1 MKYTFRKNERLCS
14 KKLIALL
21 FSEGKSFLV
30 YPVKITYLI
39 RENIAAP
46 PAQALIL
53 VSRKRFRKATRR
65 NRMKRLLR
73 EAYRLEKNY
82 FYDNLNNFQKNAL
95 IAISYIADDEL
106 HINDIRKSVATALK
120 RIIDNCSHENTVS

>member
-1 MKYTFRKNERLCS
+1 MKNQFKKSERLCS
-14 KKLIALL
+14 KKLIELL
-21 FSEGKSFLV
+21 FTEGKSFLV
-30 YPVKITYLI
+30 YPVKITYLV
-39 RENIAAP
+39 RENAAVP

-82 FYDNLNNFQKNAL
+82 FYENLNKLQKNAL
-95 IAISYIADDEL
+95 IAISYIADNE
-106 HINDIRKSVATALK
+106 IYITEIRKSVALALK
-120 RIIDNCSHENTVS
+120 RIIDNYSHETIS